1 MLCMCFV
8 SPLKNWFLHPLVA
21 RSSPEI
27 KHTQEKGHH
36 IVSEKKQ
43 LEKLNEQLP
52 ATEQVT
58 PQLQQDLMRKEKVV
72 PKLQPENQHLRQEFD
87 KVSQHSLVAPK
98 AKLALKWTTCKAA
111 PCKMHYG
118 SATEFG
124 REAYFRHAFSGQVWS
139 YNSDMQKWSALPE
152 CHRKDFT
159 LTVVDGLVTAVG
171 GVQSGNH
178 INTLLSLK
186 KEGGKWKWVDYFRPM
201 RTKRSLT
208 AVVCSGRALVV
219 AGGEGEWC
227 KTLAT
232 VEVMDTDTFKWS
244 TASSLPQPL
253 SDASATVCGD
263 RIYLVC
269 GRDEIGFQTKLVFTC
284 SLSTLLK
291 SQTTLLKSQT
301 VDSVWHKIAEL
312 PVERSTCVTLNG
324 QLLAVGGRDADRKTN
339 NNIYSYNTETNSWEI
354 ISQMPT
360 ARYWCL
366 AAVLPGNRLIV
377 VGGENDYTGYTDKV
391 EIATCREL
399 LLPIP
404 QIDFF
409 L

>member
-1 MLCMCFV
+1 MVCLTIKE
-8 SPLKNWFLHPLVA
+8 LFLYPLVA

-27 KHTQEKGHH
+27 KRTQEKDHH
-36 IVSEKKQ
+36 IVSGKKQ
-43 LEKLNEQLP
+43 LEKLNEQL
-52 ATEQVT
+52 AASEQVT
-58 PQLQQDLMRKEKVV
+58 AQLQQDLMQKEKVV
-72 PKLQPENQHLRQEFD
+72 PKLQPENQHLQQD
-87 KVSQHSLVAPK
+87 SQHSLVAPK

-111 PCKMHYG
+111 LRKMRYG
-118 SATEFG
+118 SATGFG
-124 REAYFRHAFSGQVWS
+124 REAYFRPAFSGQVLS
-139 YNSDMQKWSALPE
+139 YNSDTQKWSALPE

-159 LTVVDGLVTAVG
+159 LTVVNGLVTAVG
-171 GVQSGNH
+171 GVQSGNY
-178 INTLLSLK
+178 INTLLSLN
-186 KEGGKWKWVDYFRPM
+186 KEGGKWKWVDYCFPPM
-201 RTKRSLT
+201 QTKRSLT

-227 KTLAT
+227 TTLTT

-244 TASSLPQPL
+244 TAISLPQPL

-269 GRDEIGFQTKLVFTC
+269 GRDEVGFQTKLVFTC

-291 SQTTLLKSQT
+291 SQTE
-301 VDSVWHKIAEL
+301 DSVWHTIAEL

-360 ARYWCL
+360 TRYWCL

-377 VGGENDYTGYTDKV
+377 VGGENDNTGYTDKV
-391 EIATCREL
+391 EIATCR
-399 LLPIP
+399 
-404 QIDFF
+404 
-409 L
+409 